1 MRSSTARLRRPDAV
15 PDEQFPIRA
24 DLRPL
29 AAHYAGRSM
38 STSRTAVIETSIGGA
53 KHARTG
59 YELADIAL
67 VPTRRTRD
75 AALVDVS
82 WSLDAYSFE
91 LPVIGAPLDAVTS
104 PATAGRLAGLGG
116 LGVLSLEGL
125 WTRYEDPS
133 EVLAEISALEPGPA
147 ATVRLQQLYDVP
159 VREELIGRRVEEL
172 KANGLAAGS
181 LTPQKVE
188 RYHRAALE
196 AGLDLLVVHG
206 VAVSAQHVG
215 QPGAEPLDLRSFTAR
230 YDIPVVVGGVASP
243 TSALH
248 LMRTGAVG
256 VLVGMGAS
264 SVSTTEAA
272 LGIHVPLATAIAE
285 VAAARSRY
293 LEESGRYVHVIAAG
307 GIATGGDLAKA
318 IACGADA
325 VMLGRALASADEAPG
340 RGAYWGLSAAHHT
353 LPRGRYDRVE
363 RLGTIEVI
371 LHGPAHRD
379 DGRVNLVGGLRR
391 AMGVTGHETLGRLR
405 HAELIVRRG

>member
-1 MRSSTARLRRPDAV
+1 
-15 PDEQFPIRA
+15 
-24 DLRPL
+24 
-29 AAHYAGRSM
+29 
-38 STSRTAVIETSIGGA
+38 VIETTIGGG
-53 KHARTG
+53 KQARVG
-59 YELADIAL
+59 YELADVSL

-75 AALVDVS
+75 ANLVDVS
-82 WSLDAYSFE
+82 WSLDAYRFE
-91 LPVIGAPLDAVTS
+91 LPILGAPLDAVMS
-104 PATAGRLAGLGG
+104 PAAVRRLGALGG

-125 WTRYEDPS
+125 WTRYEEPE

-147 ATVRLQQLYDVP
+147 TTVRLQELYDAP
-159 VREELIGRRVEEL
+159 VQEELIGRRVEEL
-172 KANGLAAGS
+172 RAHGLAAAS

-188 RYHRAALE
+188 RYHRAALD

-206 VAVSAQHVG
+206 VTVSAQHVG
-215 QPGAEPLDLRSFTAR
+215 PAGAQPLDLRSFTAR
-230 YDIPVVVGGVASP
+230 YDIPVVVGGVASAK
-243 TSALH
+243 SALH

-307 GIATGGDLAKA
+307 GLCTGGDLAKA
-318 IACGADA
+318 VACGADA

-353 LPRGRYDRVE
+353 LPRGRYARVE
-363 RLGTIEVI
+363 RLGPMEVV

-391 AMGVTGHETLGRLR
+391 AMGVTGYETLGQLR
-405 HAELIVRRG
+405 NAELTVRRR